1 MCLPYTE
8 TLANRT
14 TNVIRWGPKGR
25 HVVLATLG
33 SSTKSDIEFWDLDFH
48 VDDFS
53 GRPTVPGKESE
64 WAVGMQHLST
74 IDHYGVTDIEWDPSG
89 RFVATSVSSWRH
101 SVWAVSP
108 KTEDLD
114 RSNSR

>member
-1 MCLPYTE
+1 MLIRPPYAE
-8 TLANRT
+8 TLTNRT
-14 TNVIRWGPKGR
+14 TNVIRWAPKGR

-53 GRPTVPGKESE
+53 GRSTVPGKESE
-64 WAVGMQHLST
+64 WAAGMQHLST

-101 SVWAVSP
+101 TVCPCVP
-108 KTEDLD
+108 ED
-114 RSNSR
+114 RRPSQF

>member
-1 MCLPYTE
+1 MRLLYTE

-14 TNVIRWGPKGR
+14 TNIIRWGPKGR

-48 VDDFS
+48 TDDFG
-53 GRPTVPGKESE
+53 GRVAVPGKEPE
-64 WAVGMQHLST
+64 WAAGMQNLST

-101 SVWAVSP
+101 TVGFVSP
-108 KTEDLD
+108 KIKD
-114 RSNSR
+114 